1 MEEAREIDC
10 RINIRPDAWQGMAR
24 LQSVRRGFFGFEE
37 VLLVIV
43 DGLAVD
49 FAKVR
54 AIPFGRWQI
63 HDCELPVANC

>member
-1 MEEAREIDC
+1 
-10 RINIRPDAWQGMAR
+10 MAR

-54 AIPFGRWQI
+54 AIPFGRWEI
-63 HDCELPVANC
+63 YNCELPVANC